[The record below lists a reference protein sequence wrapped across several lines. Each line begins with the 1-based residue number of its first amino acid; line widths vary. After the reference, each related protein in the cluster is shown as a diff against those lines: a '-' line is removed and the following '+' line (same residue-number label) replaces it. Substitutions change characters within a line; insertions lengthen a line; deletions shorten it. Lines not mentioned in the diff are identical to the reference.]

1 MRTARAR
8 PSTRR
13 IVAWLLLLAVL
24 LPTTSLVRALLRDD
38 GLSILGRGAA
48 WGRNHGL
55 SWFVDKA
62 EEIRYGKPPSEV
74 AAGKLD
80 SAAPQ
85 GTIPTAGDA
94 PENLVTPLADPL
106 PNEGVWSPAR
116 SVAGRTV
123 VWTTGVRP
131 SLQYPS
137 ITASYALVDPT
148 ALRARMYNGTEVPG
162 GNGWQH
168 GNKVADADRVDLVFA
183 FNGGFRKE
191 HARGGY
197 YTEGRLVWPLVEGS
211 ATIAIDKQGR
221 MSLGVWGVDPGFNDT
236 EIDRWSTVRQNLL
249 PTVVDG
255 RPSPEL
261 KRGYWG
267 GGKKGE
273 IFILRSA
280 ACVRHDGLI
289 LFAIAGPTDA
299 TTLASA
305 LVDAG
310 CRTAMQLDQNESYPR
325 GYVYTP
331 DSISEI
337 DSRMMGKSTDYLT
350 GSLREFFAFF
360 E

>member
-1 MRTARAR
+1 MRFI
-8 PSTRR
+8 PSRLPSRR
-13 IVAWLLLLAVL
+13 LVACVVL
-24 LPTTSLVRALLRDD
+24 LVIAVPAISLGRALMRDD
-38 GLSILGRGAA
+38 GLSILGKGAA

-62 EEIRYGKPPSEV
+62 EEIRYGAPPSKD
-74 AAGKLD
+74 AATELD
-80 SAAPQ
+80 TAIPDVTTAPA
-85 GTIPTAGDA
+85 IDA
-94 PENLVTPLADPL
+94 PANLTTPLPNPL
-106 PNEGVWSPAR
+106 PNEGTWIPVR
-116 SVAGRTV
+116 SVSGRPV

-131 SLQYPS
+131 SSQFPS
-137 ITASYALVDPT
+137 ITASYALIDPEV
-148 ALRARMYNGTEVPG
+148 LRARMYNGTEVPG
-162 GNGWQH
+162 GSGWLL
-168 GNKVADADRVDLVFA
+168 GNKVADADRSGLVFA

-191 HARGGY
+191 HSRGGY

-221 MSLGVWGVDPGFNDT
+221 MSLGVWGTDAGFNDQ
-236 EIDRWSTVRQNLL
+236 EMDRWATIRQNLL

-280 ACVRHDGLI
+280 VCIRYDGLI
-289 LFAIAGPTDA
+289 MFAIAGPTDA

-305 LVDAG
+305 LADAG
-310 CRTAMQLDQNESYPR
+310 CRMAMQLDQNESYPR
-325 GYVYTP
+325 GYVFTP
-331 DSISEI
+331 ESISEI
-337 DSRMMGKSTDYLT
+337 DSRMMGKTSDYLT